1 MQDIRKARLE
11 IGMLFLL
18 LVMIVPRLSMR
29 FDFEYWTD
37 WALYI
42 HNHGVTNIYNN
53 PTANYHPFYFYII
66 WIYDLVQGSEFYI
79 RENIYYL
86 KFFPLIFDFLP
97 LVVLCCFRQRLVEEK
112 IPYMYLLL
120 NIAYLFNSYI
130 WGQVDS
136 IYTSLSFL
144 ALVCAF
150 RLPVTSAFL
159 FALALAMKPQPIVYI
174 PVIGIVWLY
183 SARNTKTWLLMLLV
197 IAGTWLAMALPYL
210 VTGNGATLWHI
221 VSTPVG
227 RYPQVSIGAFN
238 IWYVLPLHDPYHMP
252 DYSKFAGLTLKQ
264 WGLLMFMAISGLA
277 LLPLLFRLWRTRI
290 TNSAAINDDKQMLML
305 VSGLV
310 TLYFFYFNTQ
320 MHERYAHPIIIFFFF
335 YAVYSRN
342 YKLYILASIPYFLSL
357 DKLFPDFLPV
367 VHYKIIWA
375 MRVIA
380 IWYTLTV
387 IYATWEYFKQYKPL
401 AEYQALKNA
410 LQAKKTA
417 SGV

>member
-1 MQDIRKARLE
+1 MQDIRKARIE
-11 IGMLFLL
+11 IGLLFLL
-18 LVMIVPRLSMR
+18 LVIIVPRLSMR

-97 LVVLCCFRQRLVEEK
+97 IVALCCFRQTLVNEK
-112 IPYMYLLL
+112 IPYLYILL

-144 ALVCAF
+144 ALICAF
-150 RLPVTSAFL
+150 NKPVLSAFL
-159 FALALAMKPQPIVYI
+159 FAMAMAMKPQPIVYI
-174 PVIGIVWLY
+174 PVLGLAWLY
-183 SARNTKTWLLMLLV
+183 SVKNAKTWVLMILV
-197 IAGTWLAMALPYL
+197 IAATWLAMAMPYI
-210 VTGNGATLWHI
+210 VTGNGKTLWHI
-221 VSTPVG
+221 LITPVG
-227 RYPQVSIGAFN
+227 RYPQVAIGAFN
-238 IWYVLPLHDPYHMP
+238 IWYVLPVHDPYHTP
-252 DYSKFAGLTLKQ
+252 DYTKFILLTYKQ
-264 WGLLMFMAISGLA
+264 WGLLMFFIASGLA
-277 LLPLLFRLWRTRI
+277 LLPMLFRILRYRI
-290 TNSAAINDDKQMLML
+290 RKETIINDDKQMLML

-310 TLYFFYFNTQ
+310 TLYFFYFNSQ

-335 YAVYSRN
+335 FSVFSKD

-380 IWYTLTV
+380 LWYTLTV
-387 IYATWEYFKQYKPL
+387 IYASWEYFRRYTIRGEYRRLKQ
-401 AEYQALKNA
+401 AWAD
-410 LQAKKTA
+410 AK
-417 SGV
+417 